1 MMVEPLF
8 RGSCVAL
15 VTPFS
20 ERGVNEPVL
29 RDLVRFHHESGTDAL
44 LVCGSTGEAATMS
57 PEEQCAAIE
66 AVVDENNGRLP
77 VLAGCGGSD
86 TARVAELAANARKA
100 GADAV
105 LVSAPPYCKPTQRGL
120 IAHFRKVLD
129 AADLPLVVYNI
140 PGRAGVNILPET
152 ILELAEDRRVVGVK
166 EASGDISQV
175 AALAAL
181 ARGRLSLWSGNDD
194 QTVPILALGGDGVIS
209 VLANVAPTHVAKMID
224 AFRAGDVD
232 AARTLQ
238 LDMLPL
244 YDALFSEPN
253 PIPVKTALRWLGFD
267 VGPLRLPLVEMED
280 GARDRL
286 IAALRMAGLER
297 IH

>member
-1 MMVEPLF
+1 
-8 RGSCVAL
+8 
-15 VTPFS
+15 
-20 ERGVNEPVL
+20 
-29 RDLVRFHHESGTDAL
+29 
-44 LVCGSTGEAATMS
+44 
-57 PEEQCAAIE
+57 
-66 AVVDENNGRLP
+66 
-77 VLAGCGGSD
+77 
-86 TARVAELAANARKA
+86 
-100 GADAV
+100 
-105 LVSAPPYCKPTQRGL
+105 
-120 IAHFRKVLD
+120 
-129 AADLPLVVYNI
+129 
-140 PGRAGVNILPET
+140 
-152 ILELAEDRRVVGVK
+152 
-166 EASGDISQV
+166 
-175 AALAAL
+175 
-181 ARGRLSLWSGNDD
+181 
-194 QTVPILALGGDGVIS
+194 VIS